1 MHPEMPMNDS
11 LDKTLIASAIILAGA
26 LAASA
31 QGTPPNP
38 PSSQAAPEQ
47 QPSPATP
54 RRHQS
59 PPRQE
64 GELSR
69 SQGVLT
75 PPETG
80 DPVVKTPSQS
90 VTPSTPVIPPPGSPG
105 GRQDIEPK

>member
-1 MHPEMPMNDS
+1 MTDS
-11 LDKTLIASAIILAGA
+11 LEKMLIASAMILGGT

-31 QGTPPNP
+31 QVTPPNP
-38 PSSQAAPEQ
+38 PSTQAAPEQ
-47 QPSPATP
+47 PRSPPTP
-54 RRHQS
+54 RQHQS
-59 PPRQE
+59 PPQRQE

-80 DPVVKTPSQS
+80 DPVVKTPDQS
-90 VTPSTPVIPPPGSPG
+90 VTPSTPVIPPPGTPG